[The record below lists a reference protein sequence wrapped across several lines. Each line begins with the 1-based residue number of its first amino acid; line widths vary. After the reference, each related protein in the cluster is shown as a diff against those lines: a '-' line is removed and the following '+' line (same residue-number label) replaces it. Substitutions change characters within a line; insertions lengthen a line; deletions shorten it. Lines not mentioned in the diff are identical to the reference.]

1 MQEPTTKAEVFE
13 LEETVKDWD
22 QDYYHP
28 IAEKYYD
35 DAVSTMLKLMEVS
48 PGATVLDAGCGPG
61 VHSIRVAKEN
71 FQVVAVDISKTMLE
85 EAKKRIENAGVSGNI
100 KFQQED
106 LTALSFADASFDYVF
121 SWGVIIHIH
130 EIQKALDELTRI
142 VAPKGKLALYI
153 TNKQALDHPIEA
165 IARFFLRKPS
175 GQEKLAMGNGVWYDF
190 NGQRLWV
197 WQFDTNA
204 VTKYLEARG
213 FRKTHHIIGE
223 LTENQRRVGGI
234 LRILLLKL
242 SNLCYKLKLPPA
254 IGSTNLLVFE
264 KIK

>member
-1 MQEPTTKAEVFE
+1 M
-13 LEETVKDWD
+13 W
-22 QDYYHP
+22 
-28 IAEKYYD
+28 EKYYD
-35 DAVSTMLKLMEVS
+35 EAIPTMLKLMEVP

-61 VHSIRVAKEN
+61 VHSIRVAQQN
-71 FQVVAVDISKTMLE
+71 FQVVAIDISKTMLE
-85 EAKKRIENAGVSGNI
+85 EAKKRIEKAGVIDNI

-106 LTALSFADASFDYVF
+106 LTALSFSDASFEYVF

-130 EIQKALDELTRI
+130 DIEKALNELSRI

-165 IARFFLRKPS
+165 IARFLLRKPMS
-175 GQEKLAMGNGVWYDF
+175 GQEKLPMGNGIWYDF

-204 VTKYLEARG
+204 VTKYIEARG

-234 LRILLLKL
+234 IRILLLKL
-242 SNLCYKLKLPPA
+242 SNLCYWLKLPPV